1 MRSIHTIRSTHR
13 NISLRRAKV
22 GAFRELGEGAW
33 NLSDPTLARRERWLT
48 PIGSYGERHPVL
60 RSRILGG
67 RPSVATAVQRRMKAK
82 NFVALDFETTGLSH
96 RRGDRVIEVAA
107 IRCSGSRIVDR
118 YVTFVDPG
126 VSVPG
131 MVTALTGITNSMLR
145 GAPSPCEVVPK
156 LAQFVGDDILVAHNA
171 SFDHGFLL
179 AECSIQKLR
188 WQPYG
193 VACTM
198 KLARRLLGGLD
209 SYRLQSVA
217 DHLGVRFDSRAHRA
231 EADALVVAKIV
242 PKLQKVL
249 EEDYGYEQFEPQ
261 ALVEIGSWSIDSVR
275 RKLQARQGRR

>member
-1 MRSIHTIRSTHR
+1 M
-13 NISLRRAKV
+13 
-22 GAFRELGEGAW
+22 
-33 NLSDPTLARRERWLT
+33 T
-48 PIGSYGERHPVL
+48 PIGSYGESHLGL
-60 RSRILGG
+60 RSRMLGG
-67 RPSVATAVQRRMKAK
+67 RSSAAIAVQNGMKSK

-107 IRCSGSRIVDR
+107 IRCSRNRIVDK

-145 GAPSPCEVVPK
+145 GAPSPCEVVPR
-156 LAQFVGDDILVAHNA
+156 LAKFVGDDILVAHNA

-179 AECSIQKLR
+179 AECSMQKVR
-188 WQPYG
+188 WQPNG

-198 KLARRLLGGLD
+198 KLARRLLSGLE
-209 SYRLQSVA
+209 SFRLQAVA

-249 EEDYGYEQFEPQ
+249 EDDYGCQEFEPQ
-261 ALVEIGSWSIDSVR
+261 ALVEIGTWSIDSVR
-275 RKLQARQGRR
+275 RKLQARHGRR